1 MKILKFLLALALLGG
16 GFLAGTAWQTQ
27 TLKKDS
33 PESSASE
40 QVYEEEENAAP
51 GAALIN
57 EETPPTNTAPLNNTL
72 AELERATISLF
83 ENAAPSVAY
92 ITTSKL
98 QRDFWT
104 YDVYEIPAGSG
115 SGFVWDK
122 KGHIIT
128 NYHVIEDASKAQV
141 TLADHSTWDA
151 EYVGGAPEKDLA
163 VLKIKAPAKLLSPI
177 PVGSSDNLM
186 VGQSVFA
193 IGNPFGLDQTLT
205 TGVISALG
213 REIKAADGTPIRGVI
228 QTDAAINPGNSGGP
242 MLNARGEVIGVAFM
256 LQSITRANSGVGFG
270 IPVYFVERVSKA
282 IIERGSYEHPWIG
295 ISGTTLSPFMI
306 RELGLDAE
314 YGVLISEV
322 IPGGPAAKAG
332 LRGGDE
338 EVTLEGVDFVVGGDI
353 IIAIDD
359 QPVKV
364 FDDLLAYLGRYT
376 EPGMEITLTIL
387 RDGETL
393 QAPIVLEPRPD
404 SLR

>member
-1 MKILKFLLALALLGG
+1 MKLFKFLLALALLGG
-16 GFLAGTAWQTQ
+16 GFLAGTAWQNNPLSNDAPDNETPQEIYNENQAQAPQ
-27 TLKKDS
+27 TAFAND
-33 PESSASE
+33 
-40 QVYEEEENAAP
+40 
-51 GAALIN
+51 
-57 EETPPTNTAPLNNTL
+57 ETPPTGMPPVNNAL
-72 AELERATISLF
+72 AELEKATISLF

-163 VLKIKAPAKLLSPI
+163 VLKISAPAKLLNPI

-242 MLNARGEVIGVAFM
+242 LLNSSGSLIGVNTAIY
-256 LQSITRANSGVGFG
+256 SPSGASAGIGFS
-270 IPVYFVERVSKA
+270 IPVDEVRWVVPELIKNGK
-282 IIERGSYEHPWIG
+282 IIRPSLG
-295 ISGTTLSPFMI
+295 ISYASQSTA
-306 RELGLDAE
+306 RRLGVNKGLLLTDIE
-314 YGVLISEV
+314 K
-322 IPGGPAAKAG
+322 GGPADKAG
-332 LRGGDE
+332 LKPTYRDRYGRII
-338 EVTLEGVDFVVGGDI
+338 LGDI
-353 IIAIDD
+353 LLSVDGQEVNSRGDLLLILEKHKPGDR
-359 QPVKV
+359 VKV
-364 FDDLLAYLGRYT
+364 QYWRDEQAHEVEL
-376 EPGMEITLTIL
+376 IL
-387 RDGETL
+387 DTNE
-393 QAPIVLEPRPD
+393 
-404 SLR
+404 

>member
-1 MKILKFLLALALLGG
+1 MKFLKFLLAVVLLGG
-16 GFLAGTAWQTQ
+16 GFLAGTAWQNHI
-27 TLKKDS
+27 LKEDA
-33 PESSASE
+33 PENTPTE
-40 QVYEEEENAAP
+40 EVYEDEQQAQPE
-51 GAALIN
+51 AALIN
-57 EETPPTNTAPLNNTL
+57 DETPPPNSPPVGNAL
-72 AELERATISLF
+72 AELEKATISLF

-122 KGHIIT
+122 NGHIIT

-242 MLNARGEVIGVAFM
+242 LLNSSGSLIGVNTAIY
-256 LQSITRANSGVGFG
+256 SPSGASAGIGFS
-270 IPVYFVERVSKA
+270 IPVDEVRWVVPELIKNGK
-282 IIERGSYEHPWIG
+282 IIRPSLG
-295 ISGTTLSPFMI
+295 IDYASQTTA
-306 RELGLDAE
+306 RRLGVKKGLLLTDIE
-314 YGVLISEV
+314 K
-322 IPGGPAAKAG
+322 GGPAEKAG
-332 LRGGDE
+332 LTPTYRDRYGRIIM
-338 EVTLEGVDFVVGGDI
+338 GDI
-353 IIAIDD
+353 LLAIDGEPVD
-359 QPVKV
+359 DRGDLLLILEKHKPGDRVKV
-364 FDDLLAYLGRYT
+364 QV
-376 EPGMEITLTIL
+376 L
-387 RDGETL
+387 RNDQVKE
-393 QAPIVLEPRPD
+393 VEVELE
-404 SLR
+404 

>member
-1 MKILKFLLALALLGG
+1 MKILKFLLAIALLAG

-27 TLKKDS
+27 TFKEDA
-33 PESSASE
+33 PENASTE
-40 QVYEEEENAAP
+40 QVYEEDQQAEP
-51 GAALIN
+51 GAALVN
-57 EETPPTNTAPLNNTL
+57 DDNPPTNNAPVNNAL

-128 NYHVIEDASKAQV
+128 NFHVIEDASKAQV

-163 VLKIKAPAKLLSPI
+163 VLKIKAPAKLLNPI

-242 MLNARGEVIGVAFM
+242 LLNSSGSLIGVNTAIY
-256 LQSITRANSGVGFG
+256 SPSGASAGIGFS
-270 IPVYFVERVSKA
+270 IPVDEVRWVVPELIKNGK
-282 IIERGSYEHPWIG
+282 IIRPSLG
-295 ISGTTLSPFMI
+295 IDYASQTTA
-306 RELGLDAE
+306 RRLGVKKGLLLTDIE
-314 YGVLISEV
+314 K
-322 IPGGPAAKAG
+322 GGPAEKAG
-332 LRGGDE
+332 LTPTYRDRYGRIII
-338 EVTLEGVDFVVGGDI
+338 GDI
-353 IIAIDD
+353 LLAIDGEPVD
-359 QPVKV
+359 DRGDLLLILEKHKPGDRVKV
-364 FDDLLAYLGRYT
+364 QV
-376 EPGMEITLTIL
+376 L
-387 RDGETL
+387 RNDQVKE
-393 QAPIVLEPRPD
+393 VEVELE
-404 SLR
+404 